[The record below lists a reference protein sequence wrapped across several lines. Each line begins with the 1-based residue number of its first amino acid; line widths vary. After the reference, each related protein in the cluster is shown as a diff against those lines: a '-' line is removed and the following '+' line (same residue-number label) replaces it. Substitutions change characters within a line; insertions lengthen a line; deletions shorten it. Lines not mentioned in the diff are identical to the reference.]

1 MNKRTLI
8 SLEGNIGA
16 GKSTLLEHLEKHF
29 ASNEEYVFLREP
41 VHLWEHIRDKDG
53 NTMLSKFYSD
63 PVKYAFSF
71 QIMAYTTRLHEL
83 KRIVR
88 ENPKCKVIICERS
101 LEADKHIF
109 AKMLHDDGLIESV
122 NYQIYE
128 SYFAEYEDKFRI
140 DGLVYVKADPETCL
154 ERVQK
159 RNRKGETIELDYL
172 KKCHDYHESWFG
184 NTPIQH
190 KTLDVNA
197 NLCFDKL
204 DETSLMHVWVNEV
217 KTFVESLKQK
227 NVFSNFGKE
236 VNVYS

>member
-29 ASNEEYVFLREP
+29 ATNEEYVFLREP
-41 VHLWEHIRDKDG
+41 VHLWEHIRDKNG

-122 NYQIYE
+122 NYQIY
-128 SYFAEYEDKFRI
+128 
-140 DGLVYVKADPETCL
+140 
-154 ERVQK
+154 
-159 RNRKGETIELDYL
+159 NRKGETIELDYL

-204 DETSLMHVWVNEV
+204 DETSLMHAWVNEV

>member
-1 MNKRTLI
+1 
-8 SLEGNIGA
+8 
-16 GKSTLLEHLEKHF
+16 
-29 ASNEEYVFLREP
+29 
-41 VHLWEHIRDKDG
+41 
-53 NTMLSKFYSD
+53 MLSKFYSD

-128 SYFAEYEDKFRI
+128 SYFAEYEDQFRI
-140 DGLVYVKADPETCL
+140 DGLVYVKANPETCL

-204 DETSLMHVWVNEV
+204 DETSLMHAWVNEV

>member
-1 MNKRTLI
+1 
-8 SLEGNIGA
+8 
-16 GKSTLLEHLEKHF
+16 
-29 ASNEEYVFLREP
+29 
-41 VHLWEHIRDKDG
+41 
-53 NTMLSKFYSD
+53 
-63 PVKYAFSF
+63 
-71 QIMAYTTRLHEL
+71 
-83 KRIVR
+83 
-88 ENPKCKVIICERS
+88 
-101 LEADKHIF
+101 
-109 AKMLHDDGLIESV
+109 
-122 NYQIYE
+122 
-128 SYFAEYEDKFRI
+128 
-140 DGLVYVKADPETCL
+140 VKANPETCL

-204 DETSLMHVWVNEV
+204 DETSLMHAWVNEV